1 MRLSGVEPCHSLL
14 RGGTVKSKDEKRG
27 LRIVAKQR
35 RFGFLVRDSYLS
47 PDPGAWFLVD
57 QSKGRMGGC
66 RAILSNVIQEG
77 SKAHSLQVTATPYT
91 ALF

>member
-66 RAILSNVIQEG
+66 RAILSNVIRRKQG
-77 SKAHSLQVTATPYT
+77 PQLK
-91 ALF
+91 